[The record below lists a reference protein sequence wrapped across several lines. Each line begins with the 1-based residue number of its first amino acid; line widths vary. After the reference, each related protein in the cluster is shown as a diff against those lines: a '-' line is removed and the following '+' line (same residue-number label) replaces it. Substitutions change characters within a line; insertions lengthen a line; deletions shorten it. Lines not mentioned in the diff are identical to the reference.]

1 MTLIEKQ
8 SMGTPASLTMKYS
21 NPIWH
26 EYNIGLTRLTN
37 QERAKGPVIAPGCG
51 HFVQRDNPE
60 FVVQQVSEILKAI
73 EAEQNPGSM
82 RPPVR

>member
-1 MTLIEKQ
+1 
-8 SMGTPASLTMKYS
+8 MGTPASLSMKYS

-37 QERAKGPVIAPGCG
+37 PGRAKGPVIAPGCG

-60 FVVQQVSEILKAI
+60 FVVQQVSEILKDI
-73 EAEQNPGSM
+73 EAEQNPVSR
-82 RPPVR
+82 RPPVG

>member
-8 SMGTPASLTMKYS
+8 SMGTPASLSMKYS

-26 EYNIGLTRLTN
+26 EYNTGLTRLTN
-37 QERAKGPVIAPGCG
+37 PGRAKGPVIAPGCG

-60 FVVQQVSEILKAI
+60 FVVQQVSEILKDI
-73 EAEQNPGSM
+73 EAEKTRVSR
-82 RPPVR
+82 RPPVG